1 MNASDWN
8 SSIGY
13 LLIFLIFCVSVLCLC
28 GIGFLI
34 KNFLDNRRNERERGR
49 YVIQYI
55 PNFDS
60 DRL

>member
-13 LLIFLIFCVSVLCLC
+13 LLIFLIFCLSVLCLC
-28 GIGFLI
+28 GIGLLI
-34 KNFLDNRRNERERGR
+34 KNFLANRRNERERGR

-55 PNFDS
+55 PDFDS